1 MRKCAASTEI
11 YCAAVVNLITGVFL
25 NQGRLLKA
33 GSLRKE
39 FIYTILERD
48 LQLWGCLLHSV
59 PDDGSF
65 QALSQKGSCVYCF
78 TEKEKTQISQYTI

>member
-48 LQLWGCLLHSV
+48 LQL
-59 PDDGSF
+59 
-65 QALSQKGSCVYCF
+65 
-78 TEKEKTQISQYTI
+78 